1 MGVNTMKRKHDV
13 DRFEIKQK
21 LVGDMLAGTKTMG
34 EVGKALRVDALKMSQ
49 TNVCKL
55 TGLSRQVVSDI
66 ENDMGNP
73 RLDSLQAYFTLMGL
87 ELAVL
92 PRERSEL
99 VALES
104 TFTKQT
110 NVADT
115 AK

>member
-1 MGVNTMKRKHDV
+1 MKRKEDV
-13 DRFEIKQK
+13 DRFKVKEK
-21 LVGDMLAGTKTMG
+21 LVSDMLAGTKTMG
-34 EVGKALRVDALKMSQ
+34 EVGRALRVDALQMSQ
-49 TNVCKL
+49 TNVCRL

-73 RLDSLQAYFTLMGL
+73 RLDSLQAYFKLMGL

-99 VALES
+99 AAVDN
-104 TFTKQT
+104 TFTKLT
-110 NVADT
+110 NVAGT